1 MTKRIPTLFE
11 DVDTDN
17 SGTIDKSEWDALEL
31 EDRRRRLED
40 EDAHRDQTRKM
51 AWFSLWGMLLYP
63 FAVVLTGIMGLDSAS
78 AIIGSMAS
86 IYFVSVA
93 GVVSVFM
100 GVTRLAKNAVKKKPQ
115 EVDNR

>member
-1 MTKRIPTLFE
+1 LTSFE
-11 DVDTDN
+11 EADN
-17 SGTIDKSEWDALEL
+17 NGSGSIEKHEWDLLLL
-31 EDRRRRLED
+31 EDKRRRIED

-51 AWFSLWGMLLYP
+51 AWFALWGMLLYP
-63 FAVVLTGIMGLDSAS
+63 FGVVLTSALGLDNAS

-100 GVTRLAKNAVKKKPQ
+100 GVANLAKKAVTKDKV
-115 EVDNR
+115 E

>member
-1 MTKRIPTLFE
+1 MTSFE
-11 DVDTDN
+11 EADS
-17 SGTIDKSEWDALEL
+17 SGNGSIDKPEWEALLL
-31 EDRRRRLED
+31 EDKRRRLDD

-63 FAVVLTGIMGLDSAS
+63 FAVILTSSLGLDSAS
-78 AIIGSMAS
+78 SIIGSMAS

-100 GVTRLAKNAVKKKPQ
+100 GVTSLAKKAGK
-115 EVDNR
+115 

>member
-1 MTKRIPTLFE
+1 MTSFE
-11 DVDTDN
+11 EVDVDN
-17 SGTIDKSEWDALEL
+17 SGSIDKSEWDALAL
-31 EDRRRRLED
+31 EDKRRRLED

-63 FAVVLTGIMGLDSAS
+63 FGVVLTGALGLDNAS
-78 AIIGSMAS
+78 SIIGSMAS

-100 GVTRLAKNAVKKKPQ
+100 GVASLAKRK
-115 EVDNR
+115 DS

>member
-1 MTKRIPTLFE
+1 MTSFE
-11 DVDTDN
+11 EADN
-17 SGTIDKSEWDALEL
+17 NGSGSIEKHEWDLLLL
-31 EDRRRRLED
+31 EDKRRRIED

-51 AWFSLWGMLLYP
+51 AWFALWGMLLYP
-63 FAVVLTGIMGLDSAS
+63 FGVVLTSALGLDNAS

-100 GVTRLAKNAVKKKPQ
+100 GVANLAKKAVTKDKL
-115 EVDNR
+115 E

>member
-1 MTKRIPTLFE
+1 MNTQDYDMNGNGKLDPEEREIM
-11 DVDTDN
+11 
-17 SGTIDKSEWDALEL
+17 L
-31 EDRRRRLED
+31 EDRRRRMLD

-63 FAVVLTGIMGLDSAS
+63 FGVVLTGWLGLDQAS
-78 AIIGSMAS
+78 NIIGSMAS

-100 GVTRLAKNAVKKKPQ
+100 GVAKLGAKK
-115 EVDNR
+115 

>member
-1 MTKRIPTLFE
+1 MTSFE
-11 DVDTDN
+11 EADT
-17 SGTIDKSEWDALEL
+17 SGNGFIDKPEWDQLL
-31 EDRRRRLED
+31 LDDKRRRIED

-51 AWFSLWGMLLYP
+51 AWFALWGMLLYP
-63 FAVVLTGIMGLDSAS
+63 FGVVLTSLLGLDNAS

-100 GVTRLAKNAVKKKPQ
+100 GVANLAKKAVAK
-115 EVDNR
+115 ERTE

>member
-1 MTKRIPTLFE
+1 MTTFE
-11 DVDTDN
+11 EA
-17 SGTIDKSEWDALEL
+17 DKNGNGSIQKDEWDELLL

-63 FAVVLTGIMGLDSAS
+63 FGVVLTGIMGLDNAS
-78 AIIGSMAS
+78 TIIGSMAS

-100 GVTRLAKNAVKKKPQ
+100 GVTKLVKKDINK
-115 EVDNR
+115 

>member
-1 MTKRIPTLFE
+1 MTTFA

-17 SGTIDKSEWDALEL
+17 SGTIDKAEWDALAL
-31 EDRRRRLED
+31 EDRRRKLED

-63 FAVVLTGIMGLDSAS
+63 LGVVLTGLMGLDNAS
-78 AIIGSMAS
+78 SIIGSMAS

-100 GVTRLAKNAVKKKPQ
+100 GVAQLGKKT
-115 EVDNR
+115 

>member
-1 MTKRIPTLFE
+1 VTSFE
-11 DVDTDN
+11 EA
-17 SGTIDKSEWDALEL
+17 DKNGNGSIQKAEWDEL
-31 EDRRRRLED
+31 LFEDRRRRLED

-63 FAVVLTGIMGLDSAS
+63 FGVVLTGIMGLDNAS
-78 AIIGSMAS
+78 SIIGSMAS

-100 GVTRLAKNAVKKKPQ
+100 GVTKLVKKDPTK
-115 EVDNR
+115 

>member
-1 MTKRIPTLFE
+1 LTSFE
-11 DVDTDN
+11 EADN
-17 SGTIDKSEWDALEL
+17 NGSGSIEKHEWDLLLL
-31 EDRRRRLED
+31 EDKRRRIED

-51 AWFSLWGMLLYP
+51 AWFALWGMLLYP
-63 FAVVLTGIMGLDSAS
+63 FGVVLTSALGLDNAS

-100 GVTRLAKNAVKKKPQ
+100 GVANLAKKAVTKDKL
-115 EVDNR
+115 E

>member
-1 MTKRIPTLFE
+1 MPKQDYDFNGNGELDPEEKEIL
-11 DVDTDN
+11 
-17 SGTIDKSEWDALEL
+17 L
-31 EDRRRRLED
+31 EDRRRRMLD

-63 FAVVLTGIMGLDSAS
+63 FGVVLTGWLGLDQAS
-78 AIIGSMAS
+78 NIIGSMAS

-100 GVTRLAKNAVKKKPQ
+100 GVAKLGGKK
-115 EVDNR
+115 

>member
-1 MTKRIPTLFE
+1 MTSFE
-11 DVDTDN
+11 EADN
-17 SGTIDKSEWDALEL
+17 NGSGSIEKHEWDLLLL
-31 EDRRRRLED
+31 EDKRRRIED

-51 AWFSLWGMLLYP
+51 AWFALWGMLLYP
-63 FAVVLTGIMGLDSAS
+63 FGVVFTSALGLDNAS

-100 GVTRLAKNAVKKKPQ
+100 GVANLAKKAIEKKPQ
-115 EVDNR
+115 EVDSR

>member
-1 MTKRIPTLFE
+1 MTSFE
-11 DVDTDN
+11 EADN
-17 SGTIDKSEWDALEL
+17 NGSGSIEKHEWDLLLL
-31 EDRRRRLED
+31 EDKRRRIED

-51 AWFSLWGMLLYP
+51 AWFALWGMLLYP
-63 FAVVLTGIMGLDSAS
+63 FGVVLTSAFGLDNAS

-100 GVTRLAKNAVKKKPQ
+100 GVANLAKKAVTKDKL
-115 EVDNR
+115 E

>member
-1 MTKRIPTLFE
+1 MTSFE
-11 DVDTDN
+11 EA
-17 SGTIDKSEWDALEL
+17 DKNGNGAIQKAEWDEVLL
-31 EDRRRRLED
+31 EDKRRRLED

-63 FAVVLTGIMGLDSAS
+63 FGVVLTGIMGLDNAS
-78 AIIGSMAS
+78 NIIGSMAS

-100 GVTRLAKNAVKKKPQ
+100 GVTNLAKKVSDK
-115 EVDNR
+115 

>member
-1 MTKRIPTLFE
+1 MTEFE
-11 DVDTDN
+11 KADKDN
-17 SGTIDKSEWDALEL
+17 NGVITQDEWEKLEL
-31 EDRRRRLED
+31 EDRKRRLDD

-63 FAVVLTGIMGLDSAS
+63 LGVVFTGYLGLEQAS
-78 AIIGSMAS
+78 SIIGSMAS

-100 GVTRLAKNAVKKKPQ
+100 GVSQLAKKDKK
-115 EVDNR
+115 

>member
-1 MTKRIPTLFE
+1 MTSFE
-11 DVDTDN
+11 DADTN
-17 SGTIDKSEWDALEL
+17 NTGAIEKPEWDALVL
-31 EDRRRRLED
+31 EDKRRRIED

-51 AWFSLWGMLLYP
+51 AWFALWGMLLYP
-63 FAVVLTGIMGLDSAS
+63 FGVVGTGALGLDNAS

-100 GVTRLAKNAVKKKPQ
+100 GVATLAKKAPLK
-115 EVDNR
+115 

>member
-1 MTKRIPTLFE
+1 MTSFE
-11 DVDTDN
+11 EADN
-17 SGTIDKSEWDALEL
+17 NGSGSIEKHEWDLLLL
-31 EDRRRRLED
+31 EDKRRRIED

-51 AWFSLWGMLLYP
+51 AWFALWGMLLYP
-63 FAVVLTGIMGLDSAS
+63 FGVVLTSALGLDNAS

-100 GVTRLAKNAVKKKPQ
+100 GVANLAKKAVTKDKV
-115 EVDNR
+115 E

>member
-1 MTKRIPTLFE
+1 M
-11 DVDTDN
+11 N
-17 SGTIDKSEWDALEL
+17 SQDYDMNGNGKLDPEEREIML
-31 EDRRRRLED
+31 EDRRRRMLD

-63 FAVVLTGIMGLDSAS
+63 FGVVLTGWLGLDQAS
-78 AIIGSMAS
+78 NIIGSMAS

-100 GVTRLAKNAVKKKPQ
+100 GVAKLGNKK
-115 EVDNR
+115 

>member
-1 MTKRIPTLFE
+1 MTSFQ
-11 DVDTDN
+11 DADTDG
-17 SGTIDKSEWDALEL
+17 SGSIDKSEWDALAL
-31 EDRRRRLED
+31 EDRRRKLED

-63 FAVVLTGIMGLDSAS
+63 FGVVLTGALGLDNAS
-78 AIIGSMAS
+78 SIIGSMAS

-100 GVTRLAKNAVKKKPQ
+100 GVASLAKRK
-115 EVDNR
+115 DS

>member
-1 MTKRIPTLFE
+1 MQMNAQDYDMNGNGKLDPEEREIM
-11 DVDTDN
+11 
-17 SGTIDKSEWDALEL
+17 L
-31 EDRRRRLED
+31 EDRRRRMLD

-63 FAVVLTGIMGLDSAS
+63 FGVVLTGWLGLDQAS
-78 AIIGSMAS
+78 NIIGSMAS

-100 GVTRLAKNAVKKKPQ
+100 GVAKLGAKK
-115 EVDNR
+115 

>member
-1 MTKRIPTLFE
+1 MTSFE
-11 DVDTDN
+11 EA
-17 SGTIDKSEWDALEL
+17 DKNGNGAIQKAEWDAVLL
-31 EDRRRRLED
+31 EDKRRRLED

-63 FAVVLTGIMGLDSAS
+63 FGVVLTGIMGLDNAS
-78 AIIGSMAS
+78 TIIGSMAS

-100 GVTRLAKNAVKKKPQ
+100 GVTKLVKKDINK
-115 EVDNR
+115 

>member
-1 MTKRIPTLFE
+1 MTEFE
-11 DVDTDN
+11 KADKDN
-17 SGTIDKSEWDALEL
+17 NGIITKDEWEKLEL
-31 EDRRRRLED
+31 EDRKRRLDD

-63 FAVVLTGIMGLDSAS
+63 LGVVLTGYLGLEQAS
-78 AIIGSMAS
+78 SIIGSMAS

-100 GVTRLAKNAVKKKPQ
+100 GVSQLAKKDKK
-115 EVDNR
+115 

>member
-1 MTKRIPTLFE
+1 MSEFE
-11 DVDTDN
+11 KADTDGN
-17 SGTIDKSEWDALEL
+17 GSIDKEEWDNLRLEF
-31 EDRRRRLED
+31 ERRRLDD

-63 FAVVLTGIMGLDSAS
+63 FGVVLTGYLGLDNAS
-78 AIIGSMAS
+78 NIIGSMAS

-100 GVTRLAKNAVKKKPQ
+100 GVAQIAKKGEAK
-115 EVDNR
+115 